1 MDNIGFWVALAAVA
15 LGAVGVI
22 VCLLSRSRDKE
33 ALAALRQQAELIPGL
48 QEELVRKEEE
58 LGSAREALSQK
69 QQELAAVQAT
79 LESERTAFAG
89 LELKQRQTLEEAE
102 KKFCDIFKAL
112 SADTLKSANEEL
124 LKLAD
129 QKFREQQKGSESEL
143 DKRKTAIEELL
154 KPVREQMEKL
164 RSSNEGM
171 EKERVGAYKAL
182 DERLQNLLQTQQ
194 SLDTQTR
201 KLVESLR
208 KPQVRGSWG
217 EIQLRR
223 IVELS
228 GMLEHCDF
236 DEQVSMAS
244 NEGNRMRPDMLVNLP
259 GDKVIVVDSKVPL
272 ESYLNALEA
281 HEPAQQ
287 KQYLENHVRQL
298 KARITDLNSKDY
310 TRNIGRPFRFAVMFV
325 PGEGIFSAAWNQD
338 PELIEF
344 AYKNNVLIATP
355 VTLIALLETIAQAWA
370 ESKLTDEIV
379 KIQNNAGVLYE
390 RMRVLLKHIADL
402 GGHIK
407 RGAEAYNGLIGSL
420 ESRFLP
426 AALEMQKQSHLL
438 NVKNPELAQ
447 LPLVETIV
455 SSPRTAASETVEDQ
469 ARAFSKSND

>member
-58 LGSAREALSQK
+58 LGKNREALNQSQRD
-69 QQELAAVQAT
+69 LASVRAT
-79 LESERTAFAG
+79 LESERTAFAS

-102 KKFCDIFKAL
+102 KKFCDIFKSL
-112 SADTLKSANEEL
+112 SADTLKSANAEL
-124 LKLAD
+124 LKLAE

-143 DKRKTAIEELL
+143 DKRKTAIEALL
-154 KPVREQMEKL
+154 KPVSEQMEKL
-164 RSSNEGM
+164 RSSNEVM

-182 DERLQNLLQTQQ
+182 DARLQNLLQTQQ
-194 SLDTQTR
+194 SLDMQTR

-298 KARITDLNSKDY
+298 KARISELNSKDY

-379 KIQNNAGVLYE
+379 KIQNNAGVLYD

-407 RGAEAYNGLIGSL
+407 RGAESYNGLISSL
-420 ESRFLP
+420 ELRFLP

-447 LPLVETIV
+447 LSLVETIV
-455 SSPRTAASETVEDQ
+455 SSPRSTASETAEE
-469 ARAFSKSND
+469 